1 MTIRGESARSGRGD
15 YMRGYQKPWIRA
27 RRDAF
32 IESRGGVCV
41 KCGSADRLEV
51 DHIDRTKKTMRASSI
66 WSRNQTSQVVLDELA
81 NCQVLCHDCHL
92 EKTRAERR
100 AHITE
105 HGTYEMYKVVKCRC
119 APCTAANTVRV
130 REQRAD
136 RKRRLEGDEA
146 SE

>member
-1 MTIRGESARSGRGD
+1 MTIRGESARSGRGE
-15 YMRGYQKPWIRA
+15 YLRNYQKPWIRA

-51 DHIDRTKKTMRASSI
+51 DHIDRNKKTMRASSI

-81 NCQVLCHDCHL
+81 NCQVLCHDCHQQ
-92 EKTRAERR
+92 KTNAERR

-105 HGTYEMYKVVKCRC
+105 HGTYAMYKTVGCRC
-119 APCTAANTVRV
+119 EPCTKENALRV
-130 REQRAD
+130 REQRAA
-136 RKRRLEGDEA
+136 RKSKLAEG
-146 SE
+146 S